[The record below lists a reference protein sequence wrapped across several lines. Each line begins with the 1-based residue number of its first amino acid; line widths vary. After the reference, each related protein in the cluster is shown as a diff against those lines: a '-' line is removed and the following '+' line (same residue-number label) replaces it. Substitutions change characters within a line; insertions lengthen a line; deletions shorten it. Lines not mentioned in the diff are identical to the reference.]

1 MLKLVDQPNTI
12 NTEDYEGA
20 PHTADLAYVQY
31 DGTGEAS
38 HMCALW
44 PAEING
50 EHRVVAVSNSLA
62 LSMGARR
69 TSSTT
74 KTSRGAL
81 QRFRPLIE
89 RRANELL
96 VKGARE
102 VVLDVGALTKEL
114 SV

>member
-20 PHTADLAYVQY
+20 PHTADLAYVRY

-44 PAEING
+44 PAEIND
-50 EHRVVAVSNSLA
+50 EHRVVAVSTEELSA
-62 LSMGARR
+62 LDGARR

-74 KTSRGAL
+74 KTSRGRCNAFV
-81 QRFRPLIE
+81 R
-89 RRANELL
+89 
-96 VKGARE
+96 
-102 VVLDVGALTKEL
+102 L
-114 SV
+114 SSAVPTSCW

>member
-50 EHRVVAVSNSLA
+50 EHRVVAVSTEELSA
-62 LSMGARR
+62 LDGGAPYVINNENF
-69 TSSTT
+69 T
-74 KTSRGAL
+74 RGAATL
-81 QRFRPLIE
+81 SSAYRAPCQRAAGE
-89 RRANELL
+89 RRP
-96 VKGARE
+96 
-102 VVLDVGALTKEL
+102 
-114 SV
+114 

>member
-20 PHTADLAYVQY
+20 PHTADLAYVRY

-38 HMCALW
+38 HRCALW

-50 EHRVVAVSNSLA
+50 EDRVVAVSKSLA

-74 KTSRGAL
+74 KTSRGRCNAFV
-81 QRFRPLIE
+81 R
-89 RRANELL
+89 
-96 VKGARE
+96 
-102 VVLDVGALTKEL
+102 L
-114 SV
+114 SSAVPTSCW